1 MPLVKLTTILARNF
15 ELPAGVTEGWL
26 RDVIV
31 RGFSCRLRRGAR
43 GNITRTYVYQYNIGR
58 IDKRITIG
66 DAAALTAE
74 EARRMAARLQ
84 AEVRTGGDP
93 ANRKAR
99 TRTAASETMGAVL
112 PTYLAIKVA
121 NLRPRSFGEVER
133 HLMKDYRSLHGQA
146 LRGLTTAALS
156 ARYEKIA
163 SERGHAAANNGWRSL
178 HAFLAWAMRQGLLD
192 RNPAIGVE
200 RRKDRTRDRVLD
212 AREIKLLWTATDDD
226 SDYSAILRLLLLSG
240 CRASEIASL
249 SWSEV
254 LSDRIVLPA
263 ERVKNACEN
272 TIPLTPQIQTILEA
286 RPRHRDRDFIFGRL
300 AGPFRGWHAAKQA
313 LDARIAE
320 IAGEPLKPWVT
331 HDLRRTCSTGMGEL
345 TVSPHIIEAALNHRS
360 GFRHGVAAR
369 YNYSKLE
376 TPVRNALTAW
386 GEHIMAIV
394 EGRTS
399 AGDRVVSLRA

>member
-1 MPLVKLTTILARNF
+1 MAGAACMRSWRGPCGKGCSIVTRPSASSGAKTGRAIACSMRARSSYCGRRRTTIPTTA
-15 ELPAGVTEGWL
+15 P
-26 RDVIV
+26 
-31 RGFSCRLRRGAR
+31 FSDCCCCR
-43 GNITRTYVYQYNIGR
+43 V
-58 IDKRITIG
+58 
-66 DAAALTAE
+66 
-74 EARRMAARLQ
+74 AARAKLQ
-84 AEVRTGGDP
+84 
-93 ANRKAR
+93 
-99 TRTAASETMGAVL
+99 
-112 PTYLAIKVA
+112 
-121 NLRPRSFGEVER
+121 
-133 HLMKDYRSLHGQA
+133 
-146 LRGLTTAALS
+146 
-156 ARYEKIA
+156 
-163 SERGHAAANNGWRSL
+163 
-178 HAFLAWAMRQGLLD
+178 
-192 RNPAIGVE
+192 
-200 RRKDRTRDRVLD
+200 
-212 AREIKLLWTATDDD
+212 
-226 SDYSAILRLLLLSG
+226 
-240 CRASEIASL
+240 SL